1 MDNPLVRVEPG
12 VFIWTIITFLALLA
26 VLRWKAWGPIVAA
39 LEKRERTI
47 KDSIEAAKKEREEA
61 QRLVAE
67 HKQTIEQ
74 ARKDTA
80 RMIEQGRKDAELA
93 RAELLDKSR
102 HEAHEIVEQGRRQ
115 IERETRAAVQSLRSE
130 AANLAVLAAG
140 RIVKVS
146 LDETAQKR
154 IVDETLREIGDAA
167 DGSGGRARS

>member
-1 MDNPLVRVEPG
+1 MDNPLVRIEPG

-61 QRLVAE
+61 QRLVEE
-67 HKQTIEQ
+67 HKQTIDQ

-93 RAELLDKSR
+93 RAELLEKSR
-102 HEAHEIVEQGRRQ
+102 HEAIEIVEQGRRQ

-167 DGSGGRARS
+167 DGSGGHARS

>member
-1 MDNPLVRVEPG
+1 MDNLTKIDPG
-12 VFIWTIITFLALLA
+12 LIIWTVVTFA
-26 VLRWKAWGPIVAA
+26 VLLIVLKWKAWGPIVAA

-47 KDSIEAAKKEREEA
+47 KDAIDAAKKEREEA

-67 HKQTIEQ
+67 HRQAIDQ
-74 ARKDTA
+74 ARKETA
-80 RMIEQGRKDAELA
+80 RMIEQGRKDAETA
-93 RAELLDKSR
+93 RAEMLEKSR
-102 HEAHEIVEQGRRQ
+102 HDAHEILEQGRRQ

-154 IVDETLREIGDAA
+154 IVEETLRDIGDAA
-167 DGSGGRARS
+167 GSSRGDARS